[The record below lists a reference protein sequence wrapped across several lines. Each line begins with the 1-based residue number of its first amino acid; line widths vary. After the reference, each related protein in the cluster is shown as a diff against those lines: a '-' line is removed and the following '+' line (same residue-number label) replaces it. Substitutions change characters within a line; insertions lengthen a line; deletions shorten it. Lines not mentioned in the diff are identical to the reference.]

1 MVKKNKKNAKRLNQ
15 NRDRFSLFLY
25 TAKCEKAGVTKDST
39 EDTKE
44 KTRKEGTFM
53 EGKRITQKS
62 LKEYEI
68 FLIQEEKSRATV
80 EKYMREL
87 QILSAFLG
95 GAKVSKQKILE
106 YRRG

>member
-25 TAKCEKAGVTKDST
+25 TAKFTKAGVTKDST

-62 LKEYEI
+62 LKVKCYN
-68 FLIQEEKSRATV
+68 
-80 EKYMREL
+80 
-87 QILSAFLG
+87 
-95 GAKVSKQKILE
+95 KVVTKVANKI
-106 YRRG
+106 Y